1 MTSFG
6 SIGQE
11 DLDRVRELAAEITAG
26 NSPWP
31 PRVTELAERAA
42 ALVHDVEVERRV
54 ARMRAADQ
62 AAAMRD
68 ARPDRP
74 MTLEEIESA
83 HVRRLYEQASE
94 PDPWLEQ
101 APEYQ
106 GSVAA
111 HIARVH
117 EVLRPAWLI
126 TGGHYSSCCGAP
138 VVTEEGVRA
147 CGHCSRRIE
156 HTGPGETPDGR
167 TGANG

>member
-1 MTSFG
+1 MTSFDG
-6 SIGQE
+6 IGQE
-11 DLDRVRELAAEITAG
+11 DLDRVRELARRVRSDPHQDAG
-26 NSPWP
+26 
-31 PRVTELAERAA
+31 VIAELAGCAA
-42 ALVHDVEVERRV
+42 RLVNDVEVERRV
-54 ARMRAADQ
+54 ARIRAAEQ
-62 AAAMRD
+62 MTRAHD
-68 ARPDRP
+68 ARPERP

-83 HVRRLYEQASE
+83 HMRRLYEQASE

-126 TGGHYSSCCGAP
+126 TGGHYSPCCGAP
-138 VVTEEGVRA
+138 VVTEEDVRV

-156 HTGPGETPDGR
+156 HTDP
-167 TGANG
+167 NG

>member
-1 MTSFG
+1 MSTFG
-6 SIGQE
+6 EIDQE

-31 PRVTELAERAA
+31 PRVAELAERAA

-54 ARMRAADQ
+54 ARMRVADQ
-62 AAAMRD
+62 AVAMRGS
-68 ARPDRP
+68 RPERP

-111 HIARVH
+111 YIARVH

-126 TGGHYSSCCGAP
+126 TGGHYSPCCGAP
-138 VVTEEGVRA
+138 VVTEEGARA
-147 CGHCSRRIE
+147 CGHCYEVIE
-156 HTGPGETPDGR
+156 HTDP
-167 TGANG
+167 NG

>member
-1 MTSFG
+1 MTSFD

-11 DLDRVRELAAEITAG
+11 DLDRVRTLAL
-26 NSPWP
+26 
-31 PRVTELAERAA
+31 RVADHALEYPGFAVELAEAAAGLVADVEAAREASRAA
-42 ALVHDVEVERRV
+42 T
-54 ARMRAADQ
+54 ADQ
-62 AAAMRD
+62 VATMRD

-74 MTLEEIESA
+74 MTLEEIEAA
-83 HVRRLYEQASE
+83 HVRRLYEQASD

-126 TGGHYSSCCGAP
+126 TDGHYSSCCGAP
-138 VVTEEGVRA
+138 VITEEGVRMCRH
-147 CGHCSRRIE
+147 CGNRIE
-156 HTGPGETPDGR
+156 HTDP
-167 TGANG
+167 NG

>member
-1 MTSFG
+1 MSTFG
-6 SIGQE
+6 EIDQE
-11 DLDRVRELAAEITAG
+11 DLDRVRELAEIVSGAHRNNPG
-26 NSPWP
+26 RHPLH
-31 PRVTELAERAA
+31 VAELAERAA
-42 ALVHDVEVERRV
+42 GLVADVEA
-54 ARMRAADQ
+54 AREASRLRTADQ
-62 AAAMRD
+62 ATTMRD

-74 MTLEEIESA
+74 MTLEEIEAA

-138 VVTEEGVRA
+138 VVTEEGARA
-147 CGHCSRRIE
+147 CGHCYEVIE
-156 HTGPGETPDGR
+156 HTGPDGR